1 MPFSAWLL
9 TLPQWLSALLVVGF
23 FVMFG
28 VSMVLVVRR
37 LIDHTVLKLH
47 NDISGFVFAN
57 LGVIYG
63 VMLAF
68 VVIDVWE
75 DYRDAEAI
83 TQQESTEAFALYS
96 DLNLYPNQTEADKAL
111 AALRVYSLS
120 VVRDEFPAIKA
131 MNWDSRFQ
139 PRLSTHEASNQLWAA
154 IKQIV
159 PRNLHEQSLYAEIL
173 KDMNS
178 MAQLSV
184 KRRVIAQNDLPGVLW
199 AVVVLGGLVTVGF
212 TALFG
217 HESLRGH
224 IVLAGL
230 LSFVVGGVIYVVV
243 SLNYPFMGEICIHP
257 DGYEYL
263 IEEAGWGGS

>member
-28 VSMVLVVRR
+28 VGMVLVVRR
-37 LIDHTVLKLH
+37 LIDHTVLQLH

-75 DYRDAEAI
+75 DYRDAETI
-83 TQQESTEAFALYS
+83 TEQESTEAFALYR
-96 DLNLYPNQTEADKAL
+96 DLNLYPNQAEADKAL
-111 AALRVYSLS
+111 AALRAFSLS
-120 VVRDEFPAIKA
+120 VVRDEFPAIKN
-131 MNWDSRFQ
+131 MSWDSRFQ
-139 PRLSTHEASNQLWAA
+139 PRLSTHEASSELWLA
-154 IKQIV
+154 IRQIV
-159 PRNLHEQSLYAEIL
+159 PRNLHEQSLYGEIL
-173 KDMNS
+173 KDVNN
-178 MAQLSV
+178 MAQFRV

-199 AVVVLGGLVTVGF
+199 AVVILGGLVTVGF

-243 SLNYPFMGEICIHP
+243 SLNYPFMGEICIRP

-263 IEEAGWGGS
+263 RKESSAG